1 MAALIRPIGLF
12 RGGLKVSTQLQMV
25 KTFLLPR
32 LTYGFP
38 LYHAKKVRKK
48 ENERA
53 DRLMVDWTF
62 GKRAFIH
69 LGLRLLNLEPTHC
82 MQARIRAKL
91 QRDPTPEIVRELR
104 TASYQ
109 ER

>member
-1 MAALIRPIGLF
+1 
-12 RGGLKVSTQLQMV
+12 MV

-48 ENERA
+48 EYELA
-53 DRLMVDWTF
+53 DRLLVDWTF
-62 GKRAFIH
+62 GKRSSIQP
-69 LGLRLLNLEPTHC
+69 GLRLLNLEPTHC
-82 MQARIRAKL
+82 MQARMRAKL
-91 QRDPTPEIVRELR
+91 QRDPAPEIIRELR
-104 TASYQ
+104 TASYH